1 VRRVPATNPRTPT
14 GPGASATL
22 ADVARGAGVSKTTA
36 SDALRGHGRVSD
48 ATRRAVLD
56 TARRLGYTPNRSARS
71 LRTSVTDTIAL
82 HIPEFLTSAEYY
94 MSFVFGVAEQAA
106 RAGLNVTLVSSGR
119 LPQADGLILCDP
131 MPDNPVVDQLM
142 TAGLPVVTAERYGG
156 DSRPTGVIWSDHETS
171 LRELLDHLRAR
182 GARRPALIASDST
195 ADWALTLQ
203 HAYARWCAEH
213 GVQRLLRKA
222 PFGSSP
228 DVLRAVVGELLAGA
242 PETDA
247 IVCAADGAAVAV
259 LPEIGSAGRVV
270 GEDLLLASCVDSLA
284 MRTAEPPITS
294 IDLRPRHMGAECV
307 RLLCDLLSGEAP
319 RGTTRTLA
327 IDMIVRAS
335 TDS

>member
-1 VRRVPATNPRTPT
+1 MPT

-22 ADVARGAGVSKTTA
+22 ADVARAAGVSKTTA

-106 RAGLNVTLVSSGR
+106 RTGLNVTLVSSGR

-156 DSRPTGVIWSDHETS
+156 DSRPAGVIWSDHETA
-171 LRELLDHLRAR
+171 LTELLDHLRTR

-203 HAYARWCAEH
+203 HTYAHWCAEH
-213 GVQRLLRKA
+213 GMQRLLRKA
-222 PFGSSP
+222 PFGSSSE
-228 DVLRAVVGELLAGA
+228 VLRGVVGELLAEA

-247 IVCAADGAAVAV
+247 IVCAADGAAAAV
-259 LPEIGSAGRVV
+259 LPEIRSAGRVV
-270 GEDLLLASCVDSLA
+270 GKDLLLASCVDSLA

-307 RLLCDLLSGEAP
+307 RLLCELLAGEAP

>member
-1 VRRVPATNPRTPT
+1 M
-14 GPGASATL
+14 SATL

-48 ATRRAVLD
+48 ATRQTVLD

-106 RAGLNVTLVSSGR
+106 RSGLNVTLVSSGR
-119 LPQADGLILCDP
+119 LPQVDGLILCDP

-142 TAGLPVVTAERYGG
+142 SAGLPVVTAERYGG
-156 DSRPTGVIWSDHETS
+156 AARPTGVIWSDHETS
-171 LRELLDHLRAR
+171 LMELLDHLRAR
-182 GARRPALIASDST
+182 GARRPALIASDTT

-203 HAYARWCAEH
+203 RTYARWCAEH
-213 GVQRLLRKA
+213 DVQLLLRKA
-222 PFGSSP
+222 PFGSPP
-228 DVLRAVVGELLAGA
+228 DVLRGVVGELLAEA

-247 IVCAADGAAVAV
+247 IVCAADGAAAAV
-259 LPEIGSAGRVV
+259 LPEIRSAGRVV
-270 GEDLLLASCVDSLA
+270 GEDLLLASCVDSAA
-284 MRTAEPPITS
+284 MRTAEPPITA
-294 IDLRPRHMGAECV
+294 IDLRPRHMGSECV
-307 RLLCDLLSGEAP
+307 RLLCGILAGEAP